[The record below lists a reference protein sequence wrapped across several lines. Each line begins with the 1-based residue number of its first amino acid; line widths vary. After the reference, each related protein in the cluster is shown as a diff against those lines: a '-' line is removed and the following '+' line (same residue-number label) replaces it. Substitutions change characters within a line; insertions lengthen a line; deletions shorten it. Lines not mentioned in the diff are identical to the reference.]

1 MLEFF
6 ASISD
11 AIQVGVSFLGSL
23 ISSTLSV
30 FGLIGDAYVF
40 LSQIVVFLPPLLV
53 VFAGAGIAIS
63 IIFLIIGR

>member
-6 ASISD
+6 SSISN

-23 ISSTLSV
+23 VSNTLSV
-30 FGLIGDAYVF
+30 FGLIGDAYLF
-40 LSQIVVFLPPLLV
+40 LREIIVFLPPLLV

-63 IIFLIIGR
+63 IIFLFIGR